1 MSHLTVEQLKASL
14 DNAYQTLSTQNVR
27 EYADACY
34 SIIGIK
40 GSNSSVVGYKR
51 TLYVDVKDFI
61 THYMMQSD
69 FEDYGYDIP
78 NEARLKHAL
87 GYLQPNEQL
96 SLFRYLRV
104 QYNRRGF
111 DASIWD
117 KSINEI
123 GMRVAWDQHRYIS
136 ALLKLS
142 ALNIWTLIL
151 SYLIF
156 IFVVFLVLHDAPI
169 SWLGVLDV
177 TLHNFSDVPSVN
189 YFMNAL
195 AIASGEDYG
204 QSVIPVNAAGMLL
217 IIFGKAVFYIL
228 IANFVMKKLSD
239 YFSFE

>member
-87 GYLQPNEQL
+87 GYLQPNEL
-96 SLFRYLRV
+96 
-104 QYNRRGF
+104 
-111 DASIWD
+111 
-117 KSINEI
+117 
-123 GMRVAWDQHRYIS
+123 
-136 ALLKLS
+136 
-142 ALNIWTLIL
+142 
-151 SYLIF
+151 
-156 IFVVFLVLHDAPI
+156 
-169 SWLGVLDV
+169 
-177 TLHNFSDVPSVN
+177 
-189 YFMNAL
+189 
-195 AIASGEDYG
+195 
-204 QSVIPVNAAGMLL
+204 
-217 IIFGKAVFYIL
+217 
-228 IANFVMKKLSD
+228 
-239 YFSFE
+239 